1 MDSSFLWSPLHIV
14 NLGLA
19 LYSCVLFAKILIQF
33 GLPNHP
39 MRLTVYLTCFCLSL
53 FLVGKSFVGA
63 DFISPF
69 LWLKYRPL
77 PMIAGGLTLLL
88 QVIVCIGNFSLIQQ
102 KVISRLPLIG
112 ALLCLAFFP
121 SKAEIFLGATLGA
134 AALFLILSVGKV
146 RYQKR
151 AFLKMLFFLLVF
163 YALRW
168 VNVYWIFALGELFL
182 FPAIFYFYVFQQ
194 SVSVSSL
201 MDDHYREQEGL
212 KV

>member
-14 NLGLA
+14 NLALA
-19 LYSCVLFAKILIQF
+19 IYCGILFVKILIQF

-39 MRLTVYLTCFCLSL
+39 MRLTVYLTSFCLSL
-53 FLVGKSFVGA
+53 FFLGKSLAGA
-63 DFISPF
+63 DLISPW

-88 QVIVCIGNFSLIQQ
+88 QVIVCIGKFSLIQQ

-121 SKAEIFLGATLGA
+121 TKAEIFLGATLA
-134 AALFLILSVGKV
+134 AGGLFLMFSVGKV

-151 AFLKMLFFLLVF
+151 AFFKMLFFLLIF
-163 YALRW
+163 YSLRW
-168 VNVYWIFALGELFL
+168 VNVYWILVLGELFL
-182 FPAIFYFYVFQQ
+182 LPAIFYFYVFQQ
-194 SVSVSSL
+194 SIGVASL
-201 MDDHYREQEGL
+201 MDDHYQEQEGL

>member
-14 NLGLA
+14 NLCLA
-19 LYSCVLFAKILIQF
+19 LFSAVLFVKILIQF

-39 MRLTVYLTCFCLSL
+39 MRLTMTLTSFCLCV
-53 FLVGKSFVGA
+53 FFIGKTLVGA
-63 DFISPF
+63 DLISPW

-77 PMIAGGLTLLL
+77 PMIAGALTLLL

-121 SKAEIFLGATLGA
+121 TKAEIFLGATLGA
-134 AALFLILSVGKV
+134 ATLFLIFSVGKV

-151 AFLKMLFFLLVF
+151 VFFKMIFFILLF

-168 VNVYWIFALGELFL
+168 VNVYWVLALGELL
-182 FPAIFYFYVFQQ
+182 LLPAIFYFYVFQQ
-194 SVSVSSL
+194 SIGVASL
-201 MDDHYREQEGL
+201 VDDHYRKQEGL

>member
-1 MDSSFLWSPLHIV
+1 MDSSFHWSPLHIV

-19 LYSCVLFAKILIQF
+19 LYSLILFMKTLVQF

-39 MRLTVYLTCFCLSL
+39 MRLTIYLVSFCLSL
-53 FLVGKSFVGA
+53 FFIGKAFTGA
-63 DFISPF
+63 DFIAPWM
-69 LWLKYRPL
+69 WLKYRPL

-88 QVIVCIGNFSLIQQ
+88 QVIICIGNFSLIQQ

-121 SKAEIFLGATLGA
+121 AKAEIFLGATLVA
-134 AALFLILSVGKV
+134 AALFLIVSVGKV
-146 RYQKR
+146 RFQKR
-151 AFLKMLFFLLVF
+151 AFFKMLFFIVLY

-168 VNVYWIFALGELFL
+168 INVYWIFVGGELFL

-194 SVSVSSL
+194 SIGVAAL

>member
-14 NLGLA
+14 NLSLA
-19 LYSCVLFAKILIQF
+19 LFSGVLFAKILFQF

-39 MRLTVYLTCFCLSL
+39 MRLTVYLVSFCLSL
-53 FLVGKSFVGA
+53 FFIGKALTGA
-63 DFISPF
+63 DVIAPW

-88 QVIVCIGNFSLIQQ
+88 QVIVCMGNFSLIQQ

-121 SKAEIFLGATLGA
+121 AKAEIFLGATLGA
-134 AALFLILSVGKV
+134 AAVFLIFSVGKA

-151 AFLKMLFFLLVF
+151 AFFKMLFFILIYYV
-163 YALRW
+163 LRW
-168 VNVYWIFALGELFL
+168 FNAYWIFVTGELFL

-194 SVSVSSL
+194 SIGVSSL
-201 MDDHYREQEGL
+201 VDDHYQEQEGL